1 MDSVKFL
8 LYVLGRI
15 GVLIAVNLFGAF
27 TAKVLFPALASLVS
41 GSSVAGSF
49 FTNST
54 WGSFVGW
61 AVMLIFLSV
70 LFYDDGKRHAAYEI
84 WNSINVT
91 IALIMM
97 LLVYFIPV
105 IFRDSLHAEGKGKAF
120 YTICYAP
127 VLWLEEKFGMAHTS
141 AAGLGIGIILF
152 ILFWVY
158 VISYKIYLKKHKV
171 LAHG

>member
-15 GVLIAVNLFGAF
+15 GVMIAVNLFGAL
-27 TAKVLFPALASLVS
+27 TARVLFPAFASFVPA
-41 GSSVAGSF
+41 SSVAGRF
-49 FTNST
+49 LTDGVN
-54 WGSFVGW
+54 GSFVGW
-61 AVMLIFLSV
+61 IVMLAFLGI

-84 WNSINVT
+84 WNSINIT

-97 LLVYFIPV
+97 LLIYFVPSV
-105 IFRDSLHAEGKGKAF
+105 FRDSLNAEGKGKAF
-120 YTICYAP
+120 YTIFYAP
-127 VLWLEEKFGMAHTS
+127 VYWLEEKFGMAHTS

-152 ILFWVY
+152 LLFCIY
-158 VISYKIYLKKHKV
+158 VISYKLYLKKHKV